1 MQGRI
6 LNYICYAM
14 PNHLGSVLK
23 LVDSKVHSKYEARYT
38 PFGVRTI
45 ARNDLGYNFPR
56 GYTMHEHLDQ
66 FGVINANARLYDPYL
81 ARFLSPDPYV
91 QAPENS
97 QNFNRFSY
105 CLNNPLK
112 YTDPTGE
119 FVWWPIIALAST
131 FAVGNLSTH
140 LAAGDVKN
148 FGQGVIMFAQGAI
161 VGATLGA
168 GAQIPGV
175 SNFIDLPR

>member
-1 MQGRI
+1 MKKRI
-6 LNYICYAM
+6 SNA
-14 PNHLGSVLK
+14 K
-23 LVDSKVHSKYEARYT
+23 T
-38 PFGVRTI
+38 P
-45 ARNDLGYNFPR
+45 LQR
-56 GYTMHEHLDQ
+56 GYCGHIHYDH
-66 FGVINANARLYDPYL
+66 FGLIDMGGRVYDPIL
-81 ARFLSPDPYV
+81 GRFLSPDPYV

-97 QNFNRFSY
+97 QNFNRYSY

-119 FVWWPIIALAST
+119 FVWWPVITFAST

-148 FGQGVIMFAQGAI
+148 FGQGVKMFAQGAI